1 MLDQK
6 KNISFA
12 SPSENIDLTYQMD
25 KNVNKGISTEFDS
38 VGICETPYKT
48 PPESTLGKA
57 SFSGKIQN
65 GRQ

>member
-1 MLDQK
+1 
-6 KNISFA
+6 
-12 SPSENIDLTYQMD
+12 MD

-38 VGICETPYKT
+38 MGPYKTPYKT

-65 GRQ
+65 GRN